1 MKKREVLLLNG
12 PFSDDNF
19 LDRMIRLTTSAESYD
34 VRSKLKNLNIPVLI
48 IGATDDVLTP
58 IAHQEYL
65 YKEIPNSR
73 LIVLP
78 NVGHASMY
86 EVPEIFVS
94 LILGYTLLEKI
105 KYTIWGKVW
114 LKNKLN

>member
-1 MKKREVLLLNG
+1 
-12 PFSDDNF
+12 
-19 LDRMIRLTTSAESYD
+19 
-34 VRSKLKNLNIPVLI
+34 
-48 IGATDDVLTP
+48 
-58 IAHQEYL
+58 
-65 YKEIPNSR
+65 
-73 LIVLP
+73 
-78 NVGHASMY
+78 MY